1 MDVFVAGD
9 RPTLTQVGALID
21 GDRLIA
27 ELDEPLQASAPIN
40 FVNAGELC
48 EHGSGATGCYC
59 YHAIWQ
65 YLRLANVTPAVRVDG
80 ALFVDAAERFARAG
94 RLKRILISATA
105 DYSMLAHLA
114 FGAARAGKAVEVD
127 VLDRCGTALAIN
139 AWYARERGISV
150 RVFKGDV
157 LAVQPDRQYDLICT
171 HSFLPFVS
179 DPAQMFRRWAG
190 WLVPGGHVC
199 FSNRVSPQPI
209 PFNEQD
215 HEKRIAAM
223 TRETLDGLH
232 DRGVSLPCPE
242 VEFAALV
249 RGFVEK
255 RRHDFP
261 AFPLETIQQWM
272 TAAGLVPQLALD
284 VKQVLGGRPDKS
296 VRSGSIVGRP
306 RIWFQATRP

>member
-1 MDVFVAGD
+1 MDTAIKD
-9 RPTLTQVGALID
+9 DIATLTKVGALMD

-27 ELDEPLQASAPIN
+27 ELDEPLRTSAAIN
-40 FVNAGELC
+40 FANAGELC
-48 EHGSGATGCYC
+48 ERHPDGSGCYC

-80 ALFVDAAERFARAG
+80 ALFVNAAERFARGG
-94 RLKRILISATA
+94 RLQRILVSATA

-114 FGAARAGKAVEVD
+114 FGAARAGKSVEID
-127 VLDRCGTALAIN
+127 VMDRCGTSLAIN
-139 AWYARERGISV
+139 AWYAQERGISV

-171 HSFLPFVS
+171 HSFLPFVP
-179 DPAQMFRRWAG
+179 DLPLLFRRWQG

-199 FSNRVSPQPI
+199 FSNRVSPKPI
-209 PFNEQD
+209 PFNAEN
-215 HEKRIAAM
+215 HESRIAAM
-223 TRETLDGLH
+223 TREALDGLR
-232 DRGVSLPCPE
+232 DRGIPLPCAE
-242 VEFAALV
+242 SDFAALV

-272 TAAGLVPQLALD
+272 RDAGLVPQLALD
-284 VKQVLGGRPDKS
+284 VKAVLGGPDKS
-296 VRSGSIVGRP
+296 VRSGSIIGRP

>member
-1 MDVFVAGD
+1 MDAAVTDDIAA
-9 RPTLTQVGALID
+9 LTKIGALMD

-27 ELDEPLQASAPIN
+27 EIDEPLRTSAAIN
-40 FVNAGELC
+40 FVNAGEFC
-48 EHGSGATGCYC
+48 ERHPGASGCYC

-80 ALFVDAAERFARAG
+80 ALFVDAAERFARTG
-94 RLKRILISATA
+94 RLKRILVSATA

-114 FGAARAGKAVEVD
+114 FGAARAGRSVEID
-127 VLDRCGTALAIN
+127 VMDRCGTSLAIN
-139 AWYARERGISV
+139 AWFARERGLTV

-157 LAVQPDRQYDLICT
+157 LAVQPERQYDLICT

-179 DPAQMFRRWAG
+179 DPALLFRRWQS

-199 FSNRVSPQPI
+199 FSNRISPKPI
-209 PFNEQD
+209 PFD
-215 HEKRIAAM
+215 ARSHESRISAM
-223 TRETLDGLH
+223 TRETLDGLR
-232 DRGVSLPCPE
+232 DRGIPLPCPAE
-242 VEFAALV
+242 EFALLI
-249 RGFVEK
+249 RQFVEK

-272 TAAGLVPQLALD
+272 KDAGLVPQLALD
-284 VKQVLGGRPDKS
+284 VKEVLGGRPDKS

-306 RIWFQATRP
+306 RIWFQALRP